1 MEQRIHW
8 QKLDTIVVLGLGQS
22 GRSVVRFLVGEKS
35 PLPAH
40 CEIHTFDS
48 REQPPGL
55 DEVKQLLGEERVTA
69 GGWQLE
75 DLLAADLIVVSP
87 GLDTRD
93 AKIQMAR
100 DAGVPIV
107 GDVEIF
113 AQLNQRPVVAVT
125 GSNGKSTVTTL
136 VEQMGQYHGHR
147 WVAAGN
153 IGVAVLDALQQD
165 ADAYV
170 LELSSFQLETT
181 RSLKLAGAAL
191 LNVSADHLDRYDS
204 EQAYFQ
210 AKLNIFNHPA
220 VSVLNRQDS
229 QHWPSKVPQ
238 SLVTVGT
245 DESANGYGLTKN
257 AEDIAI
263 TRHGKPLASAHQFS
277 LAGTHNLVNIQ
288 AALAL
293 AETLGLTPEQGV
305 QAIEQFSGLPHRCQV
320 VYEANG
326 IRWVDDSKATNIGAT
341 EAAVNGLRPMIKG
354 RLILI
359 AGGDGKGA
367 QFSQLLPVL
376 SRVDVLLTIGRDG
389 KKIAELRKGARYCE
403 QLSEAVRTAQQI
415 AEPEDWVVLSPA
427 CASLDQFS
435 NFVERGKVF
444 QQHIARL
451 YERSA

>member
-1 MEQRIHW
+1 MEKRIHW
-8 QKLDTIVVLGLGQS
+8 QQIDSVVVLGLGQS
-22 GRSVVRFLVGEKS
+22 GSSVVRFFAGENS
-35 PLPAH
+35 PLNAE
-40 CEIHTFDS
+40 CDIRIFDS
-48 REQPPGL
+48 REHPPGL
-55 DEVKQLLGEERVTA
+55 DDIVDLVGTEYVTT
-69 GGWQLE
+69 GGWRLE

-87 GLDTRD
+87 GLDARD
-93 AKIQMAR
+93 ADIQMAR

-136 VEQMGQYHGHR
+136 VEQMGQYHGYR

-153 IGVAVLDALQQD
+153 IGVPVLDALQQD

-181 RSLKLAGAAL
+181 RSLKLNAAAL

-204 EQAYFQ
+204 EQSYFE
-210 AKLNIFNHPA
+210 AKLNIFNHA
-220 VSVLNRQDS
+220 SVGVLNRQDQ
-229 QHWPSKVPQ
+229 QHWPKIVPD
-238 SLVTVGT
+238 SVVTVGV
-245 DESANGYGLTKN
+245 DESVSDYGLVKDD
-257 AEDIAI
+257 AGIAM
-263 TRHGKPLASAHQFS
+263 TRNGSILARADRFA

-293 AETLGLTPEQGV
+293 AETLGLSPDKGIA
-305 QAIEQFSGLPHRCQV
+305 AIADFTGLPHRCQV
-320 VYEANG
+320 VYEAQG
-326 IRWVDDSKATNIGAT
+326 VRWVDDSKATNIGAT
-341 EAAVNGLRPMIKG
+341 EAAINGLRPMING

-367 QFSQLLPVL
+367 QFTQLLPVL
-376 SRVDVLLTIGRDG
+376 SQVDVLLTIGRDG

-403 QLSEAVRTAQQI
+403 HLSDAVKTAQQI
-415 AEPEDWVVLSPA
+415 AEAEDWVVLSPA
-427 CASLDQFS
+427 CASLDQFK

-444 QQHIARL
+444 QEHIVRL